1 MAPRESATTSLQ
13 ARYGKWERQ
22 SSVWC
27 WILWVTGRESVLP
40 KKTSAVPML
49 MWSAFLSSEIW
60 RGCCEKWNDCIWNET
75 NHVANKSASVLSLLN
90 PNDRITSFWCIIETL
105 FPFVLFI
112 LSFLIIHSTDP
123 LSLNNLPSSPWT
135 PPFLLFLLNASA
147 PPPLS
152 KTILLSLIASVFVVP
167 RGFQLN
173 ASLHSSRG
181 TAKISFIQ
189 LLFREFHRTF
199 GLQFLNDYWIFK
211 WVLLSQSVKGA
222 QVFSCSVGPPGEVHC
237 STTLVILDSLYSH
250 FNCVSVASSIQIFI
264 MCIHYWFHSRVKYSR
279 LTRLC
284 VNRLIGYCC

>member
-1 MAPRESATTSLQ
+1 MRVNMEWNRE
-13 ARYGKWERQ
+13 
-22 SSVWC
+22 
-27 WILWVTGRESVLP
+27 TGREWLRSDQTSISQFRWSNRSEVP
-40 KKTSAVPML
+40 KRP
-49 MWSAFLSSEIW
+49 
-60 RGCCEKWNDCIWNET
+60 
-75 NHVANKSASVLSLLN
+75 
-90 PNDRITSFWCIIETL
+90 
-105 FPFVLFI
+105 
-112 LSFLIIHSTDP
+112 
-123 LSLNNLPSSPWT
+123 
-135 PPFLLFLLNASA
+135 
-147 PPPLS
+147 
-152 KTILLSLIASVFVVP
+152 VP
-167 RGFQLN
+167 REFNESAKL
-173 ASLHSSRG
+173 AF

-199 GLQFLNDYWIFK
+199 GLQFLNDYWIFE